1 MKNNK
6 KYKKRICEQKV
17 AFFFPN
23 TLPLTRDVTFSKLQR
38 QGENI
43 GDRKLSAEHALNKRF
58 RHLDEK
64 NFNRIVHA
72 FVTRI

>member
-6 KYKKRICEQKV
+6 KYQKSICEHKV
-17 AFFFPN
+17 AFFSPN
-23 TLPLTRDVTFSKLQR
+23 TLPLTRDVTFCKLQR

-43 GDRKLSAEHALNKRF
+43 GDRKLSVEHALNKRF